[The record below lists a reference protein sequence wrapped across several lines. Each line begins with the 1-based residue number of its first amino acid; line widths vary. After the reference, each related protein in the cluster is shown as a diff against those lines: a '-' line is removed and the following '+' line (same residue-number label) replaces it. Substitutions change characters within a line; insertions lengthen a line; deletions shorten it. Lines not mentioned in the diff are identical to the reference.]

1 MQLFVQIQTKKT
13 NLSGYLWYSKTKQLQ
28 ETMAENAN
36 NFFPNPTHPFSYPE
50 TFRKLHEDA

>member
-28 ETMAENAN
+28 ETMAENAK
-36 NFFPNPTHPFSYPE
+36 NFF
-50 TFRKLHEDA
+50 